1 MTTYA
6 HLGPRVPLEA
16 HDTAPVIIHAWS
28 IIADLNGLGE
38 AIVSVTCSSHD
49 EGAQRGVLL
58 LALNPRS
65 PHIVRATLLL
75 PGAER
80 IVVEPLDVPGHIADL
95 ARTLVRNQFWR
106 ENLPR

>member
-6 HLGPRVPLEA
+6 NLGPTVPLEA
-16 HDTAPVIIHAWS
+16 HDTDPAIIHAWS
-28 IIADLNGLGE
+28 ILTDLNGLGE
-38 AIVSVTCSSHD
+38 AIVSVTCSSHHAN
-49 EGAQRGVLL
+49 AQRGVLL

-80 IVVEPLDVPGHIADL
+80 IVVEPIDVPGHIADL
-95 ARTLVRNQFWR
+95 ARTLVREQFGR
-106 ENLPR
+106 